1 MLFCGDN
8 NKTPWAYDYLNN
20 WKTGW
25 ISKYA
30 NHIFPKP
37 DLTVTRNP
45 PLLKTWRWTLQTYNQ
60 IEDSVS
66 GITPWVHHSR
76 VKKANSGESTTWR
89 SDPDPINPLKLTLK
103 KTLDPEISSPAP
115 ATPQKLAGLCTAEA

>member
-1 MLFCGDN
+1 MGIWVFKQLEN
-8 NKTPWAYDYLNN
+8 
-20 WKTGW
+20 GW

-45 PLLKTWRWTLQTYNQ
+45 RLSKTWRWTLQIYNE
-60 IEDSVS
+60 IEDSVL

-76 VKKANSGESTTWR
+76 VKKANSEEPSTWR
-89 SDPDPINPLKLTLK
+89 SDPDPVNLLKLTLK
-103 KTLDPEISSPAP
+103 KTLVPEISSPAP
-115 ATPQKLAGLCTAEA
+115 ATPRKLGGLCTAEA